1 LLGDFEL
8 TVSGPDAELSI
19 VKKNERLK
27 RRHFGA
33 RQFAIGY
40 ARDPRC
46 LGLIEHLD
54 FRKK

>member
-27 RRHFGA
+27 RRHFAA